1 MKGSDFV
8 NINMRAREAFIIAC
22 IENAVQHEG
31 LTHPRWQVLIN
42 GLWSVLGNYFY
53 TDMEM
58 YIDSRAPSC
67 IELYENYDEYLLE
80 VNPSDEE
87 FPFTET
93 DFIELKEIYSNQSIA
108 SVLISYLKDF
118 TPNGVYGAH
127 DPERDY
133 RILDRCIMLLNSHNI
148 PLPPFENFVPFVW
161 DDANTHGGSY
171 RRQDFFKPPVDKDVR
186 DRKPFT
192 WFGFFRKK

>member
-42 GLWSVLGNYFY
+42 GLWSMLGNYFF
-53 TDMEM
+53 TDLEEYLSDRCPGMIELFES
-58 YIDSRAPSC
+58 YDDFILDSNPPIGPFPLTEIEFIEYKEIFSAPSTAAV
-67 IELYENYDEYLLE
+67 LLE
-80 VNPSDEE
+80 HLN
-87 FPFTET
+87 
-93 DFIELKEIYSNQSIA
+93 
-108 SVLISYLKDF
+108 DF
-118 TPNGVYGAH
+118 TPSGVYGAH

-171 RRQDFFKPPVDKDVR
+171 RRQDFFKASEDNDGR
-186 DRKPFT
+186 DRKPFK
-192 WFGFFRKK
+192 WFGFFRKR